1 MQADIVTVRAL
12 APAII
17 FAALAAS
24 AAPALAQYDSAAAPS
39 STGNANSNA
48 SAAQKHVSDAAD
60 VVRRMSSE
68 PGLGQLLADAK
79 GVYILPRYGRAAFG
93 LGASGGA
100 GVFLA
105 HMPDGSW
112 SQPAFF
118 NTGGISIGLQAGAEG
133 GPVTLIMRNDKAVS
147 NFREK
152 NSFNLSADA
161 GITVVKWTREA
172 AGQAGASDVVA
183 WSGTEG
189 LFGNV
194 ATLAINDVHFNQKAT
209 QAYYGKLVTAQD
221 VLSSKVH
228 NPQADGLRQALSGA
242 GTNKP

>member
-1 MQADIVTVRAL
+1 MQADIVTLRAF
-12 APAII
+12 APAILV
-17 FAALAAS
+17 AAMAGA
-24 AAPALAQYDSAAAPS
+24 AAPALAQYDSDATPS
-39 STGNANSNA
+39 SGRTGGSNA
-48 SAAQKHVSDAAD
+48 TAAQKHVNDAAD
-60 VVRRMSSE
+60 VVRRMTSDPS
-68 PGLGQLLADAK
+68 LGSLVAQAK

-105 HMPDGSW
+105 HLPDGSW

-133 GPVTLIMRNDKAVS
+133 GPVTLIMRNDKAVN
-147 NFREK
+147 NFRAK

-161 GITVVKWTREA
+161 GITVVKWSREA

-183 WSGTEG
+183 WSGSAG

-209 QAYYGKLVTAQD
+209 QAYYGKAVTAQD
-221 VLSSKVH
+221 VLSGKVN
-228 NPQADGLRQALSGA
+228 NPQADGLRQVLSDA
-242 GTNKP
+242 GTSKP